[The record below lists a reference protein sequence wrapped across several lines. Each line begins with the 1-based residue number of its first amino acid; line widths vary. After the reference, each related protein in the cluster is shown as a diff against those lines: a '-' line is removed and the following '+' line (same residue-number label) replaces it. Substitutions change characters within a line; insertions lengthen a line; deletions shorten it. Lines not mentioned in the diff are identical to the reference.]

1 MNSQLSRDTRL
12 TPIRFFTPFLVI
24 VLLLWGSIG
33 PPSYS
38 PLAAEIDSLKMVPL
52 RNLQSGRAVYSRLTW
67 MPFNLSEGKPPFLT
81 AIVPPAIDKAELHQ
95 ALLDLTNVATVM
107 CVAAH
112 PDDEDGTTLT
122 VLRRKYGVHTVTL
135 FSTYGEGGQNAVG
148 PELYEELGVIRA
160 RETMEA
166 ARIQGS
172 EPHFLGLKDFG
183 FSKSAEEALRVWG
196 HDEALRRMVYKFRE
210 LRPDVIITNHDTTTG
225 HGHHQATGRLVLEA
239 FEAAADVK
247 RFPEQLAK
255 VSVWQPQR
263 LFVRTRPPGATST
276 TAPPATD
283 TAEKFVTTDPNEKD
297 PIRGSMYAEQAL
309 AALQKHASQGPWPAS
324 IAERLRGNPTGKLP
338 LIRYRLAREAAGAPA
353 LPAEAKSVLDG
364 LPVAVRAPTID
375 GRILAEIIDQ
385 PDRVLNALIDWRRRT
400 GPGLTAGEDPHRS
413 SLLADRVDHALA
425 LAAGITVKVT
435 SQGPALAPGT
445 AGRFTINVSNAGN
458 RTVQIKKLSLQGW
471 GNVVPL
477 DPAELLSADTETIT
491 PVDLVTSPTA
501 AITVPHSEHLYD
513 DLLFGHR
520 FVADAQLEID
530 GATFSVNAEKSLD
543 VVPAVQVK
551 NVAPSPCVR
560 TEATLGRC
568 NNFRVTLTN
577 HLAKPFAGFLVFTT
591 RFAGHGREAIYR
603 IQLGPLETR
612 TSDFS
617 NNDARP
623 PREIAPYFRLPESII
638 VSVNPADPGGQA
650 FDRTR
655 SISQRAVTVT
665 YVDARLGKSLRVGY
679 LPSFDQ
685 TLEQALNALGVTA
698 DKLTVADVRG
708 DSLTRYD
715 TIIIDNRG
723 YYAHPELIAANA
735 KLLKYVEA
743 GGTLIVFYHKD
754 SEWNPNP
761 NRDRP
766 QLAPYP
772 IILDD
777 ERVTE
782 EAAPIRFLQPRH
794 PLLNSPN
801 KIRSSDFMN
810 WIQERGLYYPKEWD
824 KHYTA
829 LFESNDQGEKP
840 LRGGLLVARYG
851 RGHYIYTSMVWYR
864 QLAAGVPGSYRM
876 LANMISYGSR

>member
-1 MNSQLSRDTRL
+1 MNLQLSRLTRV
-12 TPIRFFTPFLVI
+12 TRIRFSTVFFVI
-24 VLLLWGSIG
+24 ALLLWGPIG
-33 PPSYS
+33 PLSHS
-38 PLAAEIDSLKMVPL
+38 KVPI
-52 RNLQSGRAVYSRLTW
+52 SVTSAV
-67 MPFNLSEGKPPFLT
+67 
-81 AIVPPAIDKAELHQ
+81 DKAQLHQ
-95 ALLDLTNVATVM
+95 ALLDLTNAATVM

-183 FSKSAEEALRVWG
+183 FSKTAAETFQIWG
-196 HDEALRRMVYKFRE
+196 HDEALRRMVFKIRE

-239 FEAAADVK
+239 FDAAADLK

-255 VSVWQPQR
+255 VSIWQPQR
-263 LFVRTRPPGATST
+263 LFVRTRPPGTGST
-276 TAPPATD
+276 TVPPATD
-283 TAEKFVTTDPNEKD
+283 TAEKLVTTDPNEKD
-297 PIRGSMYAEQAL
+297 PIRGTLYAEQAL

-353 LPAEAKSVLDG
+353 LPAEAKAILDG
-364 LPVAVRAPTID
+364 LEVAVRAPTID
-375 GRILAEIIDQ
+375 GRNLSEIIDQ

-400 GPGLTAGEDPHRS
+400 GPGLIGGDDPHRAR
-413 SLLADRVDHALA
+413 LMAERVDHALA
-425 LAAGITVKVT
+425 LAAGITVKVSSPGET
-435 SQGPALAPGT
+435 LIRETPA
-445 AGRFTINVSNAGN
+445 RFSINISNAGN
-458 RTVQIKKLSLQGW
+458 RTVQIKELSFEGW
-471 GNVVPL
+471 DKVVPL
-477 DPAELLSADTETIT
+477 EPAELLSADSETIT
-491 PVDLVTSPTA
+491 PVDLVTPPTA
-501 AITVPHSEHLYD
+501 TITLPPAEHLYD
-513 DLLFGHR
+513 GRLLGHR

-530 GATFSVNAEKSLD
+530 GAKFSVKAEKSLD
-543 VVPAVQVK
+543 VVPAVEITDV
-551 NVAPSPCVR
+551 SPNPCIR
-560 TEATLGRC
+560 TEETLGRC
-568 NNFRVTLTN
+568 TNFRVTVTN
-577 HLAKPFAGFLVFTT
+577 HIAKPFAGFLVFTT
-591 RFAGHGREAIYR
+591 RFAQHGREAIYR

-612 TSDFS
+612 TNDFS
-617 NNDARP
+617 NSDARP
-623 PREIAPYFRLPESII
+623 PREILPYFRMPESII
-638 VSVNPADPGGQA
+638 VSVNPADQGGQA

-665 YVDARLGKSLRVGY
+665 YADARVTKGRRVAY
-679 LPSFDQ
+679 IPSFDQ
-685 TLEQALNALGVTA
+685 TLKQSFEALGVSA
-698 DKLTVADVRG
+698 HELKMAEIKEG
-708 DSLTRYD
+708 SLSGFD
-715 TIIIDNRG
+715 TIILDNRA
-723 YYAHPELIAANA
+723 YYAHQELIAANS
-735 KLLKYVEA
+735 KLMKYVED

-761 NRDRP
+761 GRGRP

-772 IILDD
+772 ITLGD

-782 EAAPIRFLQPRH
+782 EVAPIRFLQPRH
-794 PLLNSPN
+794 RLLNQPN

-824 KHYTA
+824 EQYTE
-829 LFESNDQGEKP
+829 LFASNDTGEKP

-851 RGHYIYTSMVWYR
+851 RGYYIYTSMVWYR
-864 QLAAGVPGSYRM
+864 QLAAGVPGAYRM
-876 LANMISYGSR
+876 LANMISYGSDDRSRNPGK